1 MSTYTCPVW
10 ADPFSLATT
19 QGVSIDFLSSS
30 YLDVSVRSVRFLA
43 PMYSA
48 RDTPCGVGFP
58 IRTSADQSLF
68 ASSPQHNAGYNV
80 LHRL

>member
-30 YLDVSVRSVRFLA
+30 YLDVSVRSLA
-43 PMYSA
+43 F
-48 RDTPCGVGFP
+48 RHLC
-58 IRTSADQSLF
+58 IQ
-68 ASSPQHNAGYNV
+68 
-80 LHRL
+80 